1 LDQQGRILVVDDEPD
16 TVDLIRLTLET
27 AGYEVEQALDGMTAL
42 GLIESGDFDVILL
55 DIMMPD
61 ISGFDVL
68 HKLHATGT
76 TFPPIVFLTARHDP
90 SDRET
95 GEDLGASDF
104 LTKPA
109 KRGELLDAITRAI
122 GGG

>member
-1 LDQQGRILVVDDEPD
+1 MDREGTILVVDDEAE

-27 AGYEVEQALDGMTAL
+27 AGYEVHQALDGVTAISMI
-42 GLIESGDFDVILL
+42 GESEYDLVLL

-68 HKLHATGT
+68 EKLHASGT
-76 TFPPIVFLTARHDP
+76 AIPPVVFLTARKKEEDKIT
-90 SDRET
+90 S
-95 GEDLGASDF
+95 EDLGAANY

-109 KRGELLDAITRAI
+109 TRGDLLDAIEQALES
-122 GGG
+122 

>member
-1 LDQQGRILVVDDEPD
+1 MDRKGTILVVDDEAE

-27 AGYEVEQALDGMTAL
+27 AGYEVDQALDGVSAISMVEETTYDL
-42 GLIESGDFDVILL
+42 VLL

-68 HKLHATGT
+68 EQLHGKEVTI
-76 TFPPIVFLTARHDP
+76 PPVIFLTARRNDG
-90 SDRET
+90 DRIT
-95 GEDLGASDF
+95 GEDLGASHF

-109 KRGELLDAITRAI
+109 RRGELLDAIEQALA
-122 GGG
+122 G

>member
-1 LDQQGRILVVDDEPD
+1 MDRSGTILVVDDETE

-27 AGYEVEQALDGMTAL
+27 AGYDVQQALDGMTAVSMI
-42 GLIESGDFDVILL
+42 GEVDFDLILL

-68 HKLHATGT
+68 EQLHASGATI
-76 TFPPIVFLTARHDP
+76 PPVIFLTARKRDE
-90 SDRET
+90 DRIT
-95 GEDLGASDF
+95 SEDLGASNF

-109 KRGELLDAITRAI
+109 TRGALLDAIEQAL
-122 GGG
+122 GS